1 MSSSKPSN
9 NYPPELRERA
19 IRMVAEV
26 RGEYT
31 SDWAA
36 AQSVADKLGIGTP
49 QTVLNWVRKA
59 QVDAGQRPGVTSAE
73 AAELRRLRAEV
84 KQLRLANDIL
94 KTASARS
101 TASRSPPSTCAV
113 ADTAMRCTVPAV
125 GAVIAASIF
134 IASMVATV
142 WPTSTSLPRATATV
156 TTARPGTARHHH
168 RVRTGSRRAGAPNT
182 ASGATG

>member
-26 RGEYT
+26 RGGYT

-84 KQLRLANDIL
+84 KQLRLANVIFSRCRGLRRDQGVCVVDDVFDVPSR
-94 KTASARS
+94 AVRS
-101 TASRSPPSTCAV
+101 
-113 ADTAMRCTVPAV
+113 
-125 GAVIAASIF
+125 
-134 IASMVATV
+134 
-142 WPTSTSLPRATATV
+142 
-156 TTARPGTARHHH
+156 
-168 RVRTGSRRAGAPNT
+168 
-182 ASGATG
+182 

>member
-36 AQSVADKLGIGTP
+36 AQSEADKLGIGTP

-94 KTASARS
+94 KTASAFF
-101 TASRSPPSTCAV
+101 
-113 ADTAMRCTVPAV
+113 
-125 GAVIAASIF
+125 AA
-134 IASMVATV
+134 AE
-142 WPTSTSLPRATATV
+142 LD
-156 TTARPGTARHHH
+156 
-168 RVRTGSRRAGAPNT
+168 RRLG
-182 ASGATG
+182 